1 MNADGDA
8 LLDELMTACLTL
20 AGADVVSMAEADK
33 IARLCALLGAHVAD
47 AYSVEDLVVQRLV
60 NHIEESV
67 LSAAL
72 AGRGLDAVL
81 PGWPVGD
88 MDTDRLAWQ
97 QTLRDL
103 ARIRGQGA

>member
-8 LLDELMTACLTL
+8 LLDELMTACVTL

-47 AYSVEDLVVQRLV
+47 ADTVEDLVVQRLV
-60 NHIEESV
+60 NHIEESA

-72 AGRGLDAVL
+72 AGCGLG

-88 MDTDRLAWQ
+88 VDADRLAWQ
-97 QTLRDL
+97 QTLREL
-103 ARIRGQGA
+103 ARIRGQGR